1 MSGSLRRLGLAV
13 LCAGGVVASA
23 AAQGVPGVTKDTIK
37 IGTFG
42 PITGPSY
49 LYGKLAMNG
58 IEVVFDEVN
67 AQGGI
72 HGRKLVLLRE
82 DDKCDPATGIAAV
95 KKLIHQDQVF
105 MIEGGGCSNSA
116 IAARDEIEKAK
127 IPWLVLDA
135 VADSITAP
143 VAPNIY
149 TSALYASLE
158 SNAQLQFAMEKG
170 AKKIGIVS
178 MRDAWGRARYEPMLA
193 AFKAKGLTIAADEE
207 IGVDAND
214 ATPQALKLKAAG
226 VDAVLLVL
234 YPKPAAVFA
243 RDAWKIGY
251 KPVLVGQTAIGDPAA
266 FEDQVAVPG
275 ATVNFTTISMVK
287 FVPDDPAVAKWRK
300 LIEAKFPGDRLSTY
314 NLFGVG
320 SAKVVVEALKRA
332 GPDLTQ
338 AKFLEA
344 LGALENFDAEVY
356 GAPVTCKTPDHRCNK
371 APAWL
376 KKEPGA
382 PTTVLGVTKVAM

>member
-1 MSGSLRRLGLAV
+1 
-13 LCAGGVVASA
+13 LCVGAIAAPA
-23 AAQGVPGVTKDTIK
+23 AAEEVPGVTKDAIK
-37 IGTFG
+37 IGSFG
-42 PITGPSY
+42 PLTGPSY

-67 AQGGI
+67 AQGGV

-82 DDKCDPATGIAAV
+82 DDKCDAATGIAAA

-116 IAARDEIEKAK
+116 IAAREEIEKAK
-127 IPWLVLDA
+127 VPWLVLDA

-158 SNAQLQFAMEKG
+158 SNAQLQYALEKG
-170 AKKIGIVS
+170 AKKIAIAS
-178 MRDAWGRARYEPMLA
+178 MRDAWGRSRYEPMIA
-193 AFKAKGLTIAADEE
+193 AFKAKGVTIAADEE

-226 VDAVLLVL
+226 ADAVLLVL

-266 FEDQVAVPG
+266 FEEQVAVPG
-275 ATVNFTTISMVK
+275 ATVNFSTISMVK

-300 LIEAKFPGDRLSTY
+300 AIEAKFPGDRLSTY

-332 GPDLTQ
+332 GPDLTRE
-338 AKFLEA
+338 KFLQA
-344 LGALENFDAEVY
+344 LGGLENFDAEVY

-376 KKEPGA
+376 KKEPGQ
-382 PTTVLGVTKVAM
+382 PTAVLGVTKVAM